1 MKNYT
6 KNLLS
11 LFVLASSV
19 LLPVQAVLG
28 TAASSHSLLPPEL
41 QLDQSMVD
49 AINQCPGVENG
60 FAQRYSAVVQD
71 KQLLQQEADDIA
83 EKKESIA
90 ASRVNVDKEEGYLN
104 EFARSQSRMANELE
118 ALRKGLHKNHAT
130 KPLSAEATIIENEKI
145 LAYNKKSGEYNVI
158 TDQYNNL
165 VIAQKK
171 RIADHN
177 ALVASLNEMVA
188 RFNTHSLATQEPTN
202 QLLRDVA
209 KYQGECAV
217 SRQAMSK

>member
-6 KNLLS
+6 KNLPS
-11 LFVLASSV
+11 LFVLFASV
-19 LLPVQAVLG
+19 LLPVQAELG
-28 TAASSHSLLPPEL
+28 TTASILSLLPPEL

-60 FAQRYSAVVQD
+60 FAQRYSSLVQD

-83 EKKESIA
+83 EKKEMIA
-90 ASRVNVDKEEGYLN
+90 TSKVNVDKEEGFLN
-104 EFARSQSRMANELE
+104 EFARSQSRMANELD
-118 ALRKGLHKNHAT
+118 ALRKGLYKNHAT
-130 KPLSAEATIIENEKI
+130 KPLSPEATIIENEKI

-171 RIADHN
+171 RIAEHN

-209 KYQGECAV
+209 SYQSRCAL
-217 SRQAMSK
+217 SRQVMNE